1 MAIHATGGQVFLAG
15 ASRLAATIVEVV
27 DGAAEEPI
35 YHVAYAEGG
44 AGWWPQSSLF
54 PTEDDR
60 CAAEAPA
67 LAAEK
72 ARRLAALAE
81 RRRRAETSGATVG
94 GMSFS
99 TDETAQAKLTA
110 AVVASVLDNA
120 YQLQWKLADGSFAL
134 LDHAALIAAAQGVRA
149 HVQACFDRE
158 AALVQ
163 QIAAAADRDA
173 LAAVDIESGWP
184 A

>member
-1 MAIHATGGQVFLAG
+1 MAIHATGGQVFLSG

-54 PTEDDR
+54 RTADDR

-81 RRRRAETSGATVG
+81 RRRRAETS
-94 GMSFS
+94 
-99 TDETAQAKLTA
+99 
-110 AVVASVLDNA
+110 
-120 YQLQWKLADGSFAL
+120 
-134 LDHAALIAAAQGVRA
+134 
-149 HVQACFDRE
+149 
-158 AALVQ
+158 
-163 QIAAAADRDA
+163 
-173 LAAVDIESGWP
+173 
-184 A
+184 

>member
-1 MAIHATGGQVFLAG
+1 
-15 ASRLAATIVEVV
+15 
-27 DGAAEEPI
+27 
-35 YHVAYAEGG
+35 
-44 AGWWPQSSLF
+44 
-54 PTEDDR
+54 
-60 CAAEAPA
+60 
-67 LAAEK
+67 
-72 ARRLAALAE
+72 
-81 RRRRAETSGATVG
+81 
-94 GMSFS
+94 MSFS

-134 LDHAALIAAAQGVRA
+134 LDHAALIAAAQGVRT
-149 HVQACFDRE
+149 HVQACFDSE

-163 QIAAAADRDA
+163 QIVAAADRDA